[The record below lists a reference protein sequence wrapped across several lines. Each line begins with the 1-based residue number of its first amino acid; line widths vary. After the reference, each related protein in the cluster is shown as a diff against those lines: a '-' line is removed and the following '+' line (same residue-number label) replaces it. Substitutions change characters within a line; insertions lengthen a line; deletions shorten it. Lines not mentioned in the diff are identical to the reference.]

1 MADPSVL
8 DNPALSSLT
17 GPHAHFA
24 LGHAPVLRYPADV
37 SPFVALPS
45 DPDAAAWRALAALL
59 GPEEIAAAPGLAVS
73 PPADWEVALH
83 LPGVQMV
90 DEGMDAVPD
99 DEAVALGRADV
110 PEMLALV
117 ERTKPG
123 PFLPRTVELGTY
135 LGIRRDGDLVAMAG
149 ERMHLPGYTEVS
161 AVCTDERFQGQ
172 GLGARLVRAVAVG
185 IRARG
190 EVPMLHAAAT
200 NTGAIHLYQRLGFVT
215 RRTIDFVGLVAPSG

>member
-1 MADPSVL
+1 MADSSVL

-24 LGHAPVLRYPADV
+24 LGQAPVLRYPADV
-37 SPFVALPS
+37 SPFVAMPS
-45 DPDAAAWRALAALL
+45 DPDAAAWRALADLL
-59 GPEEIAAAPGLAVS
+59 GPGELAAVPGLVES
-73 PPADWEVALH
+73 PPPDWVEAMR

-99 DEAVALGRADV
+99 DEAVRLGAADV

-117 ERTKPG
+117 ERTRPG

-135 LGIRRDGDLVAMAG
+135 LGIRRDGELVAMAG
-149 ERMHLPGYTEVS
+149 ERMHLPGFTEVS
-161 AVCTDERFQGQ
+161 AVCTDARYRGQ

-190 EVPMLHAAAT
+190 EVPILHAAAT
-200 NTGAIHLYQRLGFVT
+200 NVGAIRLYESLGFVV
-215 RRTIDFVGLVAPSG
+215 RRTIDFVGVQAPAG